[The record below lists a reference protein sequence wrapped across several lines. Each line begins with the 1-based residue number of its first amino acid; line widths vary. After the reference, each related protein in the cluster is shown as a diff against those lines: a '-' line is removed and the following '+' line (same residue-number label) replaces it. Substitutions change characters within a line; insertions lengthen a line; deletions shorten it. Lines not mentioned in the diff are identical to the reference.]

1 MDVKDS
7 CVFYADWLEAA
18 HTIEDPTL
26 RCGFFEAVLQY
37 ALTGMEMDT
46 PPELKIVMTIVKK
59 CIDRDKDK
67 YEKKIEKRREAGK
80 MGGAP
85 LGNQNARKY
94 LEQPNQANGCLINQN
109 QANQANQAVNVNVN
123 DNGNVNGNVNGKDN
137 NVFKPSPKPPKGGR
151 ALNFEDFYLRV
162 AGVSI
167 PKAIEEL
174 HYERQYVW
182 RMAEGIPGYGMEI
195 AEAIKTKTDS
205 DLQNA
210 IADINKR
217 YQPKTA
223 FEGVKLAMETVR
235 LKTSAQKKAIFD
247 ELRRSENEPDII
259 KTLTEKAEYINAGG
273 RVTSLA
279 GFMKSRK

>member
-67 YEKKIEKRREAGK
+67 YEKKIEKRREAGRL
-80 MGGAP
+80 GGYQKVA
-85 LGNQNARKY
+85 NASKCQQN
-94 LEQPNQANGCLINQN
+94 LANLANASKCQQN
-109 QANQANQAVNVNVN
+109 LANLAVNVNGNV
-123 DNGNVNGNVNGKDN
+123 NGNDNGNVNGKDN

>member
-67 YEKKIEKRREAGK
+67 YEKKIEKRRLAGIK
-80 MGGAP
+80 
-85 LGNQNARKY
+85 GNQVRWGESQSIANVANAINIS
-94 LEQPNQANGCLINQN
+94 QMSQSIANVADNG
-109 QANQANQAVNVNVN
+109 NVNG
-123 DNGNVNGNVNGKDN
+123 NGNVNVNGNVNGKDN
-137 NVFKPSPKPPKGGR
+137 NVFKPSPKPPKGGS